1 MTHSK
6 SLTRL
11 ALLIL
16 VSIGLPLF
24 SGIASARTMP
34 GSPTRIDVQVT
45 PTKLSPET
53 PGADPTPEETA
64 TDPQTLLET
73 DLVWVLVGVVAL
85 AGLLLAT
92 ILTIYFLRRARRRP
106 QKPTP
111 PPPTPSTHWPCLEIP
126 GAPEGSCH
134 LRLKPDNNTIGRDP
148 RNDIVIAQNLPGWDT
163 VSPQHARIYRQD
175 GRWILEDL
183 DSMNGVY
190 VNGQRTGRNLLHE
203 GYRIGIGGVDFI
215 FHLTS
220 EPASQENEYA
230 MS

>member
-1 MTHSK
+1 
-6 SLTRL
+6 
-11 ALLIL
+11 
-16 VSIGLPLF
+16 
-24 SGIASARTMP
+24 
-34 GSPTRIDVQVT
+34 
-45 PTKLSPET
+45 
-53 PGADPTPEETA
+53 
-64 TDPQTLLET
+64 
-73 DLVWVLVGVVAL
+73 
-85 AGLLLAT
+85 
-92 ILTIYFLRRARRRP
+92 
-106 QKPTP
+106 
-111 PPPTPSTHWPCLEIP
+111 
-126 GAPEGSCH
+126 